1 MNTIDLNIPV
11 AEVLDQHPEVLDL
24 LVELGFTPLVNPLM
38 RQTLGRTVSIAQG
51 AKMKGI
57 DLNQIVNSLKWNGYD
72 IKGEADVRR

>member
-24 LVELGFTPLVNPLM
+24 LVELGFTPWPILM

-51 AKMKGI
+51 AKLKGME
-57 DLNQIVNSLKWNGYD
+57 LNRIVDCLKWNGYD
-72 IKGEADVRR
+72 IEGEADGRG

>member
-24 LVELGFTPLVNPLM
+24 LVELGFTPLANPLM

-51 AKMKGI
+51 AKLKGM
-57 DLNQIVNSLKWNGYD
+57 DLNQIVDRLKWNGYD

>member
-24 LVELGFTPLVNPLM
+24 LVELGFTPLANPLM
-38 RQTLGRTVSIAQG
+38 QQTLGRTVSIAQG
-51 AKMKGI
+51 AKLKGME
-57 DLNQIVNSLKWNGYD
+57 LNQIVNSLKWNGYD